1 MRLTRGMSTFVDPQ
15 GLPPARRHTSY
26 TMFDPNTSAR
36 PLNILIV
43 GAGIG
48 GLTAALGL
56 RKNGHNVTVY
66 EQSKL
71 ATEFGAA
78 VMLSPNA
85 HGIFQRFGL
94 DPVKDGAVL
103 AERASRVC
111 GKWSLGAK
119 PKRSWLID

>member
-1 MRLTRGMSTFVDPQ
+1 MTWQRFLSMRLRGLSSTRKH
-15 GLPPARRHTSY
+15 ASY
-26 TMFDPNTSAR
+26 TMSDQNQFVR

-71 ATEFGAA
+71 ATDFGAA
-78 VMLSPNA
+78 IMLSPNA
-85 HGIFQRFGL
+85 HRILKRLGL
-94 DPVKDGAVL
+94 DAIKDGAVL
-103 AERASRVC
+103 AERASRV
-111 GKWSLGAK
+111 SELGAWGQSL
-119 PKRSWLID
+119 REVG

>member
-1 MRLTRGMSTFVDPQ
+1 MSDQ
-15 GLPPARRHTSY
+15 
-26 TMFDPNTSAR
+26 NQSAR

-71 ATEFGAA
+71 VTEFGAA

-85 HGIFQRFGL
+85 HGILKRLGL
-94 DPVKDGAVL
+94 DAIKDGAVL

-111 GKWSLGAK
+111 GIRSLGAK

>member
-1 MRLTRGMSTFVDPQ
+1 MSDQHPDAT
-15 GLPPARRHTSY
+15 PP
-26 TMFDPNTSAR
+26 R

-85 HGIFQRFGL
+85 HGIFKRLGL
-94 DPVKDGAVL
+94 DAVKDGAVL
-103 AERASRVC
+103 AERVSGVEGVGTC
-111 GKWSLGAK
+111 GRKR
-119 PKRSWLID
+119 KRSWLID

>member
-1 MRLTRGMSTFVDPQ
+1 MSD
-15 GLPPARRHTSY
+15 H
-26 TMFDPNTSAR
+26 NHSAS

-71 ATEFGAA
+71 ATEVGAA
-78 VMLSPNA
+78 IMLSPNA
-85 HGIFQRFGL
+85 HGIFKRFGL
-94 DPVKDGAVL
+94 EALKDGAVL

-111 GKWSLGAK
+111 GVRSLGAK
-119 PKRSWLID
+119 RREVG

>member
-1 MRLTRGMSTFVDPQ
+1 MSSFVNPQ
-15 GLPPARRHTSY
+15 GLPSARIHAPY
-26 TMFDPNTSAR
+26 KMFDQNSSAR

-78 VMLSPNA
+78 VMLSPNV
-85 HGIFQRFGL
+85 HGIFKRLGL
-94 DPVKDGAVL
+94 DPMKDGAVL

-111 GKWSLGAK
+111 GIRSLGQSLRK
-119 PKRSWLID
+119 VD

>member
-1 MRLTRGMSTFVDPQ
+1 M
-15 GLPPARRHTSY
+15 
-26 TMFDPNTSAR
+26 
-36 PLNILIV
+36 

-66 EQSKL
+66 EQSRL

-85 HGIFQRFGL
+85 HRIFKRFEL
-94 DPVKDGAVL
+94 DAIKDGAVL
-103 AERASRVC
+103 AERVSRV
-111 GKWSLGAK
+111 AE
-119 PKRSWLID
+119 I

>member
-1 MRLTRGMSTFVDPQ
+1 MSDQNQFTTP
-15 GLPPARRHTSY
+15 S
-26 TMFDPNTSAR
+26 R

-56 RKNGHNVTVY
+56 RKNGHDVTVY

-78 VMLSPNA
+78 ITLSPNA
-85 HGIFQRFGL
+85 HGIFKRLGL

-103 AERASRVC
+103 AERVSGV
-111 GKWSLGAK
+111 GDEKFG
-119 PKRSWLID
+119 